1 MQNSGEI
8 DDAQLAGGHR
18 SSCGIHAVRRC
29 SAALPSLVPQILA
42 GLATLAA
49 SIADDAPQG
58 AV

>member
-1 MQNSGEI
+1 MRNV
-8 DDAQLAGGHR
+8 LAD
-18 SSCGIHAVRRC
+18 ILPAVASTPQYVVARHC
-29 SAALPSLVPQILA
+29 PPLAPQILA